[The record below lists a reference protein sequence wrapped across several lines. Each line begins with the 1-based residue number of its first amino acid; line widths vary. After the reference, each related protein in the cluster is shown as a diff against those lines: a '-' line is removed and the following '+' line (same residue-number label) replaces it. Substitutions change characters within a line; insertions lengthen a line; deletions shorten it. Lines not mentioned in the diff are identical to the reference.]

1 METLIKGRMKK
12 TQKKKQKNIYNFYK
26 RRKINNKIFSNI
38 FAGDI
43 YYKYKKPLKIF
54 IIFILLV
61 IYYMLKKTKNKNILP
76 NNDYNNININN
87 KKKSNTTIAM
97 CDIAKMEN
105 RYIKYFVD
113 YYLKLGY
120 DHIYL
125 YDNNDPGAEK
135 IDDLDI
141 VKDGI
146 KKGLITVI
154 SYRPKVSNPVTESYY
169 DCYEKYNMIYNW
181 ISFFDID
188 EFLMIEPKNSTVQ
201 EFFESPRYN
210 DCELLKINW
219 RVFND
224 NDQLDYIDAPLI
236 ERFPYETRYKMENR
250 HVKAS
255 IRGGLDY
262 HNFRRNGSPHSI
274 YSNIKACSCS
284 GKKTNWNYYLWPPD
298 FSFAS
303 LNHYVTKSVTEFFYK
318 KYKSKVD
325 VNTISESWKRYLF
338 NYFFS
343 VNSKTKEKVDIFNK
357 IYHTN
362 YH

>member
-1 METLIKGRMKK
+1 METIK
-12 TQKKKQKNIYNFYK
+12 TQKNKERNNN
-26 RRKINNKIFSNI
+26 RSKINNKLSSNNFTRKI
-38 FAGDI
+38 S
-43 YYKYKKPLKIF
+43 YKYRKQLKIF

-61 IYYMLKKTKNKNILP
+61 ISYFMLKKLKNKIILP
-76 NNDYNNININN
+76 NLYNSININN

-97 CDIAKMEN
+97 CTIAKMEN

-113 YYLKLGY
+113 YYIKLGY

-125 YDNNDPGAEK
+125 YDNNDPGGEK

-154 SYRPKVSNPVTESYY
+154 SYRPNISNPVTESYY
-169 DCYEKYNMIYNW
+169 DCYEKYNMMYNW
-181 ISFFDID
+181 ISYFDID
-188 EFLMIEPKNSTVQ
+188 EFLMIEPKNSTIQ

-210 DCELLKINW
+210 DCELVKINW

-224 NDQLDYIDAPLI
+224 NEQLDYIDAPLI
-236 ERFPYETRYKMENR
+236 ERFPYETKYKMENR
-250 HVKAS
+250 HVKS
-255 IRGGLDY
+255 TIRGGLNY

-274 YSNIKACSCS
+274 YSNIKACTCS
-284 GKKTNWNYYLWPPD
+284 GAKTKWSYYLWPPD
-298 FSFAS
+298 FSFGS

-318 KYKSKVD
+318 KFKSKVD
-325 VNTISESWKRYLF
+325 VNTIPEHWKRYLF
-338 NYFFS
+338 HYFFS